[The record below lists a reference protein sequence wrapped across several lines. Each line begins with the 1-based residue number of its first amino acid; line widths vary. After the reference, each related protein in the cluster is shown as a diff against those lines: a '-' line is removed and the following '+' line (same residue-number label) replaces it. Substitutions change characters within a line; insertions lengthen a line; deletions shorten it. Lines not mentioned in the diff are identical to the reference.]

1 MMNKKNIVVLFF
13 FLSFF
18 LFPLNVFSYS
28 DTASSTVVMDMNSRR
43 VLYAKNK
50 DEKRLIASITKIMTA
65 VVAIENKNLDD
76 VVTIGEE
83 VLPMYGSN
91 IYIEVGEKM
100 TLRDLLYGL
109 LLRSGNDA
117 AVAIANYVGGSEE
130 NFVKMMNDKALSLGM
145 KNTVFKNS
153 HGLDEDTQNYST
165 AYDMAL
171 LSSYANTLMEYCEIS
186 SSKKWNVSTNVKS
199 YIWNNRN
206 KLLTLYDYA
215 SGGKTGYTPKAG
227 RTLVTTANK
236 NSLNLTIV
244 TLNDDNMYETHESL
258 YEYIFSKYE
267 NILLVDKNNFSV
279 DDFFYKDDI
288 YVNNSFSY
296 PLTEKE
302 KKLVKTV
309 IDIYKIDN
317 YKDNDK
323 VGEVSV
329 VLNGEELYKDNIYV
343 SYSFRDNN
351 VSLFDKIIDFFKDL
365 FGL

>member
-1 MMNKKNIVVLFF
+1 MNTRNIVV
-13 FLSFF
+13 FLIFILGF
-18 LFPLNVFSYS
+18 IIPIDVFAVS
-28 DTASSTVVMDMNSRR
+28 DTASSTVVMDMDSKR
-43 VLYAKNK
+43 VLYEKNK

-65 VVAIENKNLDD
+65 VVAIENKNLEDI
-76 VVTIGEE
+76 VVVGEE

-91 IYIEVGEKM
+91 IYLEVGEKM

-117 AVAIANYVGGSEE
+117 AVVIANYVGGSEE
-130 NFVKMMNDKALSLGM
+130 NFVRMMNEKAQHLGM

-153 HGLDEDTQNYST
+153 HGLDEETQNYST

-186 SSKKWNVSTNVKS
+186 SSKKWNVSTEVKS
-199 YIWNNRN
+199 YVWNNRN
-206 KLLTLYDYA
+206 KLLSLYGFA
-215 SGGKTGYTPKAG
+215 TGGKTGYTPKAG

-244 TLNDDNMYETHESL
+244 TLNDDNMYENHESL
-258 YEYIFSKYE
+258 YEYIFSKYKKA
-267 NILLVDKNNFSV
+267 LLVDKNNFDV
-279 DDFFYKDDI
+279 DDFYYEGDI

-296 PLTEKE
+296 PLTSKE
-302 KKLVKTV
+302 EKLVRTV
-309 IDIYKIDN
+309 VDIYKIDN

-329 VLNGEELYKDNIYV
+329 VLNGEELYKDSIYI
-343 SYSFRDNN
+343 SISFEKSSDG
-351 VSLFDKIIDFFKDL
+351 LFNKIINFFKGL